1 MRMKGPAVAGPFIG
15 LWAIDFL
22 TFTHVTCLHKELRK
36 ALWGVYVNPTDRT
49 GLYLRIMRS
58 SHGSILFALFDNTQY
73 RILNHM
79 RDTVMLQ
86 NLFGPGLS

>member
-58 SHGSILFALFDNTQY
+58 SHESILFALFNNTQY

-86 NLFGPGLS
+86 NLFGSGLS